1 MGGGIHGGNRGT
13 GPRPALNVGEPA
25 PDFQLR
31 RTFEESISLSD
42 LLATGPVLLLF
53 YVFDFGDV

>member
-1 MGGGIHGGNRGT
+1 M
-13 GPRPALNVGEPA
+13 GEPA